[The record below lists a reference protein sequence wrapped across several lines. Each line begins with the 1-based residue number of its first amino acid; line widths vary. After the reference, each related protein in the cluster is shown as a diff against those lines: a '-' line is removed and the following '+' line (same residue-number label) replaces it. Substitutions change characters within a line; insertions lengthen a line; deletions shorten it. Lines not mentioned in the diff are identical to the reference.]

1 MKKKV
6 HPKYNDKVKVT
17 CSCGNTFETGSTLDN
32 ITTELCSKCHPFYTG
47 SQRIVD
53 TENLVS
59 RYEERKKKASK
70 KVIPKHKKREIR
82 KKEAIEKAPKSTQ
95 KEQTL
100 KDMLE
105 SIKQK

>member
-1 MKKKV
+1 MKKNI
-6 HPKYNDKVKVT
+6 HPKYNNQATVT
-17 CSCGNTFETGSTLDN
+17 CSCGNTFVTGSTMDN

-47 SQRIVD
+47 NQRIVD

-70 KVIPKHKKREIR
+70 NVISRYKKREIKR
-82 KKEAIEKAPKSTQ
+82 SKSIPKAQRSTQ

-105 SIKQK
+105 ALKQK